1 MASLARMLLS
11 GAMAVTA
18 LALALPSPAMSQK
31 QGGTLR
37 I

>member
-1 MASLARMLLS
+1 MASLAPRLLR
-11 GAMAVTA
+11 GALAVTA